1 MYLNQTT
8 EYALRTSACL
18 ARQAPARTRA
28 EDLAA
33 IAGVPRPYASKILR
47 RLTAAGLLT
56 SRKGRGG
63 GFALARDPEEIRF
76 VDVMRAMDFEPA
88 SDHCLF
94 GWESCDARDPCPLHP
109 LWSDLKEA
117 IEDWARSSTL
127 ADLRRTVSDTLL
139 PRASDL
145 TGS

>member
-47 RLTAAGLLT
+47 RLTMAGLLT

-63 GFALARDPEEIRF
+63 GFVLARRPEEIRF

-88 SDHCLF
+88 ADHCLF
-94 GWESCDARDPCPLHP
+94 GWESCDSQSPCPLHP
-109 LWSDLKEA
+109 LWSELKES
-117 IEDWARSSTL
+117 IEDWARNSTL
-127 ADLRRTVSDTLL
+127 ADLRRTVEDTLRS
-139 PRASDL
+139 PVVAPAP
-145 TGS
+145 

>member
-18 ARQAPARTRA
+18 ARQAPGRTRA

-33 IAGVPRPYASKILR
+33 IAGVPRPYVSKILR
-47 RLTAAGLLT
+47 RLTRAGLLT

-63 GFALARDPEEIRF
+63 GFALARRPEEIRF
-76 VDVMRAMDFEPA
+76 VDVMRAVDFEPA

-94 GWESCDARDPCPLHP
+94 GWESCDSQDPCPLHP
-109 LWSDLKEA
+109 LWSDLKES
-117 IEDWARSSTL
+117 IEEWARSSTL
-127 ADLRRTVSDTLL
+127 ADLRRTVEDTLRS
-139 PRASDL
+139 PVAAPEP
-145 TGS
+145 